1 MMLILTAKVAGVP
14 AMNDGG
20 TLVADLSAQ
29 IDTAT
34 WNELKAALFE
44 G

>member
-1 MMLILTAKVAGVP
+1 
-14 AMNDGG
+14 MNDGG

-34 WNELKAALFE
+34 WDKIKAALFE
-44 G
+44 A